1 MSELEGQSSAASGSE
16 GSSASAG
23 SSVDTSSQQS
33 SQQTPGTGG
42 NTPAPA
48 TGGAN
53 SQAASGNAGD
63 STLATEVDAWKPNFK
78 FKVKDKELEFGDDL
92 KGLIKSK
99 DLETKLR
106 DLHEKAYGLDEV
118 KGSREQLKQQL
129 QAETQ
134 KYVQVEQSLKTLGDF
149 VQKKDFHS
157 FFKAL
162 SIPKEDII
170 NYAIQE
176 LKYAE
181 LPPDQK
187 AAIDQQRQLEDQL
200 RTEQTNAQLLQQ
212 QMSQLSVQ
220 QTTWELNQELGKPE
234 VANVVAA
241 YDARVG
247 KPGAL
252 REEIIRRGQ
261 YYENVHKISPPVSQ
275 LVTEILNLVG
285 HVPAQPGNGALPHQ
299 QNGQASQF
307 APNQQQQQ
315 KPVIP
320 SFAGASAT
328 KSPTK
333 KVPTSIA
340 DLKQMRQD
348 LQNRQG

>member
-1 MSELEGQSSAASGSE
+1 MSELENSSAG
-16 GSSASAG
+16 
-23 SSVDTSSQQS
+23 SVDTSSSSGGSESS
-33 SQQTPGTGG
+33 SQESSAAQTPGSSQSQ
-42 NTPAPA
+42 TPAS
-48 TGGAN
+48 GGTQ
-53 SQAASGNAGD
+53 SQVTAGAAGD
-63 STLATEVDAWKPNFK
+63 SAAQTVVDDWKPNFK

-99 DLETKLR
+99 DLETKMR
-106 DLHEKAYGLDEV
+106 ELHEKAYGLDEV
-118 KGSREQLKQQL
+118 KGTRDQVKQQL
-129 QAETQ
+129 QAEQQ
-134 KYVQVEQSLKTLGDF
+134 KYGQVEQSLKVLGDY

-170 NYAIQE
+170 AYAIQE

-181 LPPDQK
+181 LPADQK
-187 AAIDQQRQLEDQL
+187 AQIDQQRQLQDQL
-200 RTEQTNAQLLQQ
+200 RTEQSHSQQIQQ

-220 QTTWELNQELGKPE
+220 QTNWELSQELGKPD
-234 VANVVAA
+234 VNQFANA
-241 YDARVG
+241 YDTRVG
-247 KPGAL
+247 KPGAF

-275 LVTEILNLVG
+275 LVTEILNLAGHTPNPQGVG
-285 HVPAQPGNGALPHQ
+285 AIPQ

-307 APNQQQQQ
+307 APNQQQP